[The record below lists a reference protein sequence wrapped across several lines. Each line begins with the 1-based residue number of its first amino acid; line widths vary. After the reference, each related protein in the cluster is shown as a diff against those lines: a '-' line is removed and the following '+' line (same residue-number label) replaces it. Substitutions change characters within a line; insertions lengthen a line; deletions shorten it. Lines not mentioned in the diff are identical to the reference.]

1 MRKFIDRSEII
12 RKRAA
17 LIRQGIR
24 PAFMSDMSYRIRD
37 RIYIRPTPKG
47 VSTTYVS
54 PIISHVYNSVFCEK
68 LTNPEWRK

>member
-1 MRKFIDRSEII
+1 MKRFIDRSEII

-37 RIYIRPTPKG
+37 RINVRPTPKG

-54 PIISHVYNSVFCEK
+54 PIISRIYHSVFCLGAK
-68 LTNPEWRK
+68 KT